1 MIRRFLQ
8 WLHSP
13 QRAASGNAAAIELGT
28 AKIEGEARRQFEA
41 MQEWYAPYARLP
53 QRAASELAKHGA
65 AMRRE
70 SERARVLAKMNALRR
85 ELGMGEY
92 VP

>member
-1 MIRRFLQ
+1 MNGLFFQ
-8 WLHSP
+8 WLFGKRP
-13 QRAASGNAAAIELGT
+13 AKNAALELAT
-28 AKIEGEARRQFEA
+28 ARLQDDARRQFEA
-41 MQEWYAPYARLP
+41 RQEWYAPYARLP